1 MDCKLSS
8 QAIYSAL
15 KADDCKVAEKLPDRM
30 DSSFG
35 PRRLS
40 DFLKT
45 RLPILLGDPG
55 TASLHAEA
63 SLQSII
69 EVGSPFFLGLR
80 YLSKAHVAHEL
91 GRYQHEQEYCAYAL
105 SIAHKTQNT
114 LLTFFV
120 FLAEAFFFLDQGEK
134 SSGLQSL
141 RKALSIK
148 NSYEYLNTF
157 IDQPSVM
164 ARLCEAA
171 FSAGIEVEYVQDLIR
186 SCNLIP
192 DNNQPLHLEKW
203 PWALKIYTLG
213 RFVVLKNG
221 QPIRFARK
229 AQQKPLSML
238 KALIAF
244 GGREIRK
251 EQIADALW
259 PEADGDAAEQ
269 SFATTL
275 HRLRKVI
282 NYRNAIELRHERV
295 TLDLRHSWVDVWA
308 FERIFGQADAAW
320 KKEPTGRDA
329 TEAVVLMQKAI
340 DMYQGPF
347 LAGESSNPWTIS
359 LRERCRSKFLR
370 GVSTLGRYREKCG
383 QLEKAVQCYQR
394 GLEVDDLAE
403 ELYQRL
409 MTCYHQLG
417 RRAEALSVYER
428 CKRVLSASLGIEPS
442 QETKTIRKSLFLH
455 KS

>member
-15 KADDCKVAEKLPDRM
+15 KADDCKVAEKLLERM

-35 PRRLS
+35 PRRLLELS
-40 DFLKT
+40 EYYFLKT
-45 RLPILLGDPG
+45 RLAILRGDPR

-63 SLQSII
+63 SLHSVI
-69 EVGSPFFLGLR
+69 EVGSSFFLGLR

-91 GRYQHEQEYCAYAL
+91 GRHRHAQEYCAHAL
-105 SIAHKTQNT
+105 SIARKTQNT
-114 LLTFFV
+114 LLTFSV
-120 FLAEAFFFLDQGEK
+120 FLAEAFFALDQGKE

-141 RKALSIK
+141 RKALAIG
-148 NSYEYLNTF
+148 NSHGSLNTF
-157 IDQPSVM
+157 
-164 ARLCEAA
+164 
-171 FSAGIEVEYVQDLIR
+171 
-186 SCNLIP
+186 P
-192 DNNQPLHLEKW
+192 DNPPLHSEKW

-221 QPIRFARK
+221 QPIRFCRK
-229 AQQKPLSML
+229 AQQKPMSML

-244 GGREIRK
+244 GGREVRK
-251 EQIADALW
+251 DHIGDALW
-259 PEADGDAAEQ
+259 PEADGDMVEQ

-282 NYRNAIELRHERV
+282 GYRNAIELQHERV
-295 TLDLRHSWVDVWA
+295 TLDQRHSWVDVWA

-320 KKEPTGRDA
+320 KKKPTGREVM
-329 TEAVVLMQKAI
+329 EAVVLTRKAI

-370 GVSTLGRYREKCG
+370 GVSTLGRYWEKAG
-383 QLEKAVQCYQR
+383 QLEKAVQYYQR
-394 GLEVDDLAE
+394 GLEADDLAE

-409 MTCYHQLG
+409 ITCYHRLG

-442 QETKTIRKSLFLH
+442 SETKAIRKSILFK